1 VETNVGKV
9 IISRDAQLVQEVEL
23 GDGRLTIG
31 RHPHND
37 IVIAHQAVSGH
48 HAAISRVD
56 GEIVLED
63 LGSSNGT
70 FVKGQRI
77 SRAVLVDSDCFT
89 IAAFQGEYV
98 EGAAASELAGSI
110 EVINGASAGKC
121 LALLKP
127 LTTLGSPGVLVAVI
141 SRQADGYYI
150 AQVQGEPSG
159 QLNGAPLSRSPQL
172 LRDGDIVELTGT
184 EMRFAA
190 KFC

>member
-1 VETNVGKV
+1 MAKV
-9 IISRDAQLVQEVEL
+9 IISRDAQLVQEAEL

-37 IVIAHQAVSGH
+37 IVMAHKAVSGH
-48 HAAISRVD
+48 HAALSRVD
-56 GEIVLED
+56 GEVVLED

-70 FVKGQRI
+70 FVNGQRI
-77 SRAVLVDSDCFT
+77 SRTVLSDRDSFT

-98 EGAAASELAGSI
+98 DGPPPLPVREPEGSI
-110 EVINGASAGKC
+110 EVINGTSAGKC
-121 LALLKP
+121 LPLLKP
-127 LTTLGSPGVLVAVI
+127 LTTLGSPGLLVAVI

-150 AQVQGEPSG
+150 AQVQGEAIG
-159 QLNGAPLSRSPQL
+159 QLNGEPLARTPRL

-184 EMRFAA
+184 RMRFAA

>member
-1 VETNVGKV
+1 MAKV
-9 IISRDAQLVQEVEL
+9 IISRDAQLVEEVEL

-48 HAAISRVD
+48 HAAISRVG

-77 SRAVLVDSDCFT
+77 SRAVLSDSDCFT

-98 EGAAASELAGSI
+98 EGPPPPPAPELAGSI
-110 EVINGASAGKC
+110 EVINGASAGKSMP
-121 LALLKP
+121 LLKP

-150 AQVQGEPSG
+150 AQVQGEATG
-159 QLNGAPLSRSPQL
+159 HLNGEALSRSPRL

-184 EMRFAA
+184 QMRFAA

>member
-1 VETNVGKV
+1 MAKV

-37 IVIAHQAVSGH
+37 IVITHQAVSGH

-56 GEIVLED
+56 GETVLED

-77 SRAVLVDSDCFT
+77 SRAVLSDSDCFT
-89 IAAFQGEYV
+89 IAAFRGEYV
-98 EGAAASELAGSI
+98 DGPPPPAPELAGSI
-110 EVINGASAGKC
+110 EVINGASAGKS

-150 AQVQGEPSG
+150 AQVQGEATG
-159 QLNGAPLSRSPQL
+159 QLNGEALSRSPRL

-184 EMRFAA
+184 QMRFAA

>member
-1 VETNVGKV
+1 VAKV
-9 IISRDAQLVQEVEL
+9 IISRDAQLVQEAEL
-23 GDGRLTIG
+23 GEGRLTIG
-31 RHPHND
+31 RHPRND

-70 FVKGQRI
+70 FVRGQRI
-77 SRAVLVDSDCFT
+77 SRAVLADSDCFT

-98 EGAAASELAGSI
+98 EGPPAPELAGSI
-110 EVINGASAGKC
+110 EVINGASAGKS
-121 LALLKP
+121 LPLLKP

-150 AQVQGEPSG
+150 AQVQGEVAG
-159 QLNGAPLSRSPQL
+159 QLNGEPLARAPRL
-172 LRDGDIVELTGT
+172 LCDGDIVELTGT
-184 EMRFAA
+184 RMRFDA

>member
-1 VETNVGKV
+1 MAKV
-9 IISRDAQLVQEVEL
+9 IISRDAQVVQEVEL

-48 HAAISRVD
+48 HAAISRID
-56 GEIVLED
+56 GETVLED

-70 FVKGQRI
+70 FVNGQRI
-77 SRAVLVDSDCFT
+77 SRAVLADRDLLHHRRLPGR
-89 IAAFQGEYV
+89 IRRR
-98 EGAAASELAGSI
+98 LPRRRRWRGSI
-110 EVINGASAGKC
+110 EVMNGASAGKC
-121 LALLKP
+121 LPLLKP

-150 AQVQGEPSG
+150 AQVQGEGVG
-159 QLNGAPLSRSPQL
+159 QLNGEPLARTPRL

-184 EMRFAA
+184 RMRFAA
-190 KFC
+190 RFC